1 MIVESFEDAS
11 DLMCDVSIEDITEVL
26 SEASSSSEFESSGK
40 RSRIVKKSKDVR
52 KYQAFGDLAFS
63 EIQWGQASIRHTFT
77 KALEA
82 TRRNSLDR
90 QRKRSISDQKKG
102 PSKATR

>member
-40 RSRIVKKSKDVR
+40 RSRIVKKSK
-52 KYQAFGDLAFS
+52 
-63 EIQWGQASIRHTFT
+63 EHI
-77 KALEA
+77 EA
-82 TRRNSLDR
+82 EMNLRG
-90 QRKRSISDQKKG
+90 KK
-102 PSKATR
+102 